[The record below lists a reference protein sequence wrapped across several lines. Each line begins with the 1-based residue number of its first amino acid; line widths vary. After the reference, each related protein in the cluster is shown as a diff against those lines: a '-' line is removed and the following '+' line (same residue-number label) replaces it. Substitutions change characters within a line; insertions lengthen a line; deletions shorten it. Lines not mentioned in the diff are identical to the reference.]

1 MPSSPDF
8 GTILVV
14 ERDISLGAVLSR
26 VLAREGLRVVRAPNA
41 AEALRLAETNSP
53 RLALVDQ
60 CFREAANPRLVEE
73 LQTRHPGLPLI
84 VLTDD
89 PPGASEI
96 SAAMRRPIHYL
107 TKPINLPDLRQAV
120 ETALATNTKS
130 EIPRTKNQRTK
141 FQIRNWWPFPMGQAG
156 FRKLVLDSWNLGFGS
171 WNFAKELAMRVV
183 HFPVFKTAG
192 LIVLILVV
200 LIGLGMLVGGIPAPW
215 QASAAEK
222 SATPPRKSEKL
233 AVKLVPGKP
242 HTLFVPEEA
251 RKALGISTPKGDF
264 TAIAKKP
271 TQTLHLVMPGSTML
285 DPTRLY
291 RIRARFSPS
300 PSSAECIEIGQVRD
314 ESSPV
319 TAEREI
325 RSGDRVKK
333 GDPLAVF
340 HSVDV
345 GNKKNDL
352 IDAMYQLDL
361 DQQILKGA
369 EEHAS
374 AVPKVFLWNAQRQ
387 VQGDINSVNRALA
400 TLRTWGIPEHDID
413 AVVAEAEKVKKR
425 KGEHDKEMDKEW
437 PRVEIKAPD
446 DGVIVE
452 RNLALHEI
460 IVDNT
465 TNLFQIA
472 RVDRL
477 AVLANCPEDDLPE
490 LEKLLTTT
498 QLSWTVKTVGSP
510 PMPGRIDDISY
521 IIDPNQ
527 HTAVV
532 KGHIDNPK
540 EVLRAGQF
548 ITATVELPA
557 PDDVVEVPID
567 AVSEDGQQAVVFVV
581 TDKAKHHYTMR
592 RVELEARF
600 AETAFV
606 RSKPFDK
613 SVQPTKQEQQE
624 GILPKEPLLRD
635 DLVLQTGV
643 GELKAK
649 LLDLESQPG
658 KR

>member
-1 MPSSPDF
+1 M
-8 GTILVV
+8 
-14 ERDISLGAVLSR
+14 SLGTVLSR
-26 VLAREGLRVVRAPNA
+26 VLAREGLRVARAANA
-41 AEALRLAETNSP
+41 AEALRLVETNSP

-60 CFREAANPRLVEE
+60 CSRETDNQKLVEE
-73 LQTRHPGLPLI
+73 FQTRYPNLPLI

-89 PPGASEI
+89 PPRACESP
-96 SAAMRRPIHYL
+96 SAAVERLPRYL

-120 ETALATNTKS
+120 EVALATG
-130 EIPRTKNQRTK
+130 TKNQEPISKNQIPNSK
-141 FQIRNWWPFPMGQAG
+141 FQIRNWIRFSKWRLG
-156 FRKLVLDSWNLGFGS
+156 SWNLVLGSWNLAFGTWNWGFGS

-183 HFPVFKTAG
+183 PVPYFKTAG
-192 LIVLILVV
+192 IIVLILVV
-200 LIGLGMLVGGIPAPW
+200 LAGFGMLMGGIPAPW

-222 SATPPRKSEKL
+222 PATPPRKTENL
-233 AVKLVPGKP
+233 PVKLVPGKL
-242 HTLFVPEEA
+242 HTLEVPEDA

-271 TQTLHLVMPGSTML
+271 TKTRPLVMPGSTML

-319 TAEREI
+319 TAYREI

-333 GDPLAVF
+333 DQFLAAF

-352 IDAMYQLDL
+352 IDAIYQLDL
-361 DQQILKGA
+361 DQQILKQA
-369 EEHAS
+369 EEHAD
-374 AVPKVFLWNAQRQ
+374 AVPKVFLWNALRQ

-400 TLRTWGIPEHDID
+400 TLRTWGIPDHDID
-413 AVVAEAEKVKKR
+413 AVLAEAEKVKKR
-425 KGEHDKEMDKEW
+425 KGEHDKEIDKKW
-437 PRVEIKAPD
+437 PRVEVTAPD
-446 DGVIVE
+446 DGVIGE
-452 RNLALHEI
+452 RNLAIREN

-477 AVLANCPEDDLPE
+477 AVVANCPEDELPE
-490 LEKLLTTT
+490 LEKLTTA
-498 QLSWTVKTVGSP
+498 QRRWTVQTVGSP
-510 PMPGRIDDISY
+510 PVAGLIDDISY

-548 ITATVELPA
+548 ITATVELPPPA
-557 PDDVVEVPID
+557 DVVEVPID
-567 AVSEDGQQAVVFVV
+567 AVSEDGQQAVVFVI
-581 TDKAKHHYTMR
+581 TDAAKHHYMMR
-592 RVELEARF
+592 RVQLEARF
-600 AETAFV
+600 TETAFV

-624 GILPKEPLLRD
+624 GILPLEPLRPGE
-635 DLVLQTGV
+635 LVLQTGA

-649 LLDLESQPG
+649 LIDLESQPD
-658 KR
+658 KK